1 MDYLMNSLLILVTI
15 LVIIF
20 LSYNKLFNTKMVDD
34 YLKTHYIQEDL
45 KITKISRLNIKE
57 KVKYS
62 VPLIPFLGLLQSYP
76 IGLFSNNNDTFFRK
90 VETEDNSNGEQLRY
104 VELVFNNGNIIEL
117 NEFDLYE
124 Y

>member
-1 MDYLMNSLLILVTI
+1 
-15 LVIIF
+15 
-20 LSYNKLFNTKMVDD
+20 MVDE
-34 YLKTHYIQEDL
+34 YLKTHYIQDEL

-62 VPLIPFLGLLQSYP
+62 VPLIPFFGVLQSYP
-76 IGLFSNNNDTFFRK
+76 ISLFSNNNDTFFRK